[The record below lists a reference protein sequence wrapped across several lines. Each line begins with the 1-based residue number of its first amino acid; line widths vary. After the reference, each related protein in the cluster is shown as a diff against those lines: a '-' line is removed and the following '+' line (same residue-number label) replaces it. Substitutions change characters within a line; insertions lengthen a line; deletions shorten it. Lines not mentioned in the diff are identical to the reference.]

1 MTLGIL
7 KVAAVLEQ
15 GASGERNISWESVNA
30 RCEIEHLMGQGT
42 IPTNIL
48 RSTSAPHIALSSVGR
63 G

>member
-15 GASGERNISWESVNA
+15 GASGERSISWTSVRN
-30 RCEIEHLMGQGT
+30 RSELFEGT
-42 IPTNIL
+42 
-48 RSTSAPHIALSSVGR
+48 R